1 MHFLG
6 REPTGARLLVLTT
19 VRAENDT
26 QIGAALAPVAQRVE
40 VGPLSPDAVAELAR
54 AAGQGELAD
63 RILEQT
69 RGHTLFVVEVLRALA
84 SGDAGVPASLRT
96 AVLARIRRAGPPVE
110 ALLRSAA
117 VLGAT
122 LDPLTLGDMLDLV
135 PAAALELCE
144 AALEARLL
152 WLDGASA
159 PLPGGN
165 ALNAAASET
174 ASLIA
179 LLAVLAWAVIRPR
192 GWPEAVAAVPAAVIL
207 IAIGAIPAGGAGS
220 EARQLGPVIGFL
232 AAILVLAHLCD
243 DDGLFR
249 ACGGWMAR
257 SSAGSPRRLLAQVFV
272 IASVTTAVLSLDATV
287 VLLTPVVFAT
297 AARLEVRARPH
308 VYACTH
314 LANSASLLLP
324 VSNLTNLL
332 AFAASGLA
340 FGHFA
345 ALMAVPWLAA
355 IGVEYAV
362 FSRFFASDLNTGG
375 QNVRPRRDRAG
386 ADQDGADRDED
397 TKLPVFTVIVVALT
411 LAGFAGAS
419 AAGVNPAWAAFAGAV
434 ILAVRALIRRR
445 VAPAGLVRAADLPFL
460 LFVLSLGIVV
470 KAVTDNGLGRALA
483 PLLPGGTSLPALLAT
498 AALAAALANVC
509 NNLPAVLVLL
519 PLAAPSGAGAVL
531 AVLLGV
537 NIGPNLT
544 YTGSLAT
551 LLWRR
556 ILRHHGSS
564 PDLGEFTRLGL
575 LTVPAGLVIG
585 VLALWAGLHVLGG

>member
-1 MHFLG
+1 
-6 REPTGARLLVLTT
+6 
-19 VRAENDT
+19 
-26 QIGAALAPVAQRVE
+26 
-40 VGPLSPDAVAELAR
+40 
-54 AAGQGELAD
+54 
-63 RILEQT
+63 
-69 RGHTLFVVEVLRALA
+69 
-84 SGDAGVPASLRT
+84 
-96 AVLARIRRAGPPVE
+96 
-110 ALLRSAA
+110 
-117 VLGAT
+117 
-122 LDPLTLGDMLDLV
+122 
-135 PAAALELCE
+135 
-144 AALEARLL
+144 
-152 WLDGASA
+152 
-159 PLPGGN
+159 
-165 ALNAAASET
+165 
-174 ASLIA
+174 
-179 LLAVLAWAVIRPR
+179 VLAWAVARPR
-192 GWPEAVAAVPAAVIL
+192 GWPEAVAAGPAAVIL
-207 IAIGAIPAGGAGS
+207 IAADAISPARAAD

-243 DDGLFR
+243 EDGLFR
-249 ACGGWMAR
+249 ACGDWMAR
-257 SSAGSPRRLLAQVFV
+257 ASAGSPRRLLAQVFV

-340 FGHFA
+340 FGRFA

-362 FSRFFASDLNTGG
+362 FRRFFRSDLSTGAYRTG
-375 QNVRPRRDRAG
+375 N
-386 ADQDGADRDED
+386 GADRGQD
-397 TKLPVFTVIVVALT
+397 TGLPAVTLVVVALT

-419 AAGVNPAWAAFAGAV
+419 AAGVNPAWAAFAGAAV
-434 ILAVRALIRRR
+434 LAGRALARRA
-445 VAPAGLVRAADLPFL
+445 VAPAALLRAADPPFL
-460 LFVLSLGIVV
+460 LFVLGLGIVV
-470 KAVTDNGLGRALA
+470 TAVTDHGLGRALA
-483 PLLPGGTSLPALLAT
+483 PLLPAGTSALGLPALLAV

-556 ILRHHGSS
+556 VLRQHGSA

-575 LTVPAGLVIG
+575 LTVPAALVLG
-585 VLALWAGLHVLGG
+585 VLALWGGLHLLGG